1 MSKNG
6 MVATAAATL
15 QKFQNGARWFT
26 LSCTTGRCPGQSGQ
40 ITLLAL
46 ALLVTLVGCRP
57 SWQVLLLGP
66 DGNPVMVDRQV
77 LASLDDFEEVD
88 GQRRVNLERVLLGG
102 GHQVVE
108 RAGYVHPGFCGV
120 KVTGE

>member
-1 MSKNG
+1 MAHGGLRFPVQLDAVLVK
-6 MVATAAATL
+6 V
-15 QKFQNGARWFT
+15 
-26 LSCTTGRCPGQSGQ
+26 GRSRFS
-40 ITLLAL
+40 
-46 ALLVTLVGCRP
+46 LVGCRP